1 MNTEPV
7 FVAYENDRLVGFFR
21 TSELEGREDSLARAS
36 YSGAAHVAATG
47 AHECTVSRDDVT
59 VTVRRVK

>member
-1 MNTEPV
+1 MNTESV
-7 FVAYENDRLVGFFR
+7 FVAYEDGNLIGFFR
-21 TSELEGREDSLARAS
+21 TSELEGREDALARAS

-47 AHECTVSRDDVT
+47 ASECTVSRDDVT